1 MFSTSKST
9 VLFCLLLLSSCG
21 LSKSTCQE
29 GDWFGIG
36 LRDGYQGQLPDKLDK
51 HVKSCSKHEIVPNVD
66 LWEQGRQQGLKRYCT
81 PQNAYNVGANG
92 FSLKQ
97 SCPAELSSS
106 LYAAHSVGRNYYNI
120 SQDIADL
127 ENKKHELYNQLNQD
141 PISGIPKVSEQ
152 SIYSRISFINLRI
165 SLLRARLLQN
175 VHY

>member
-1 MFSTSKST
+1 MLSTSKSII
-9 VLFCLLLLSSCG
+9 LFCLLFLSSCG

-36 LRDGYQGQLPDKLDK
+36 LRDGRQGQLPSKLEQ
-51 HVKSCSKHEIVPNVD
+51 HIKSCAKHEVAPNLT
-66 LWEQGRQQGLKRYCT
+66 LWEQGRQQGLKQYCT

-92 FSLKQ
+92 FQLKQ

-106 LYAAHSVGRNYYNI
+106 LYAAHSVGQNYYNI

-127 ENKKHELYNQLNQD
+127 ENKKRDLYAQLDRD

-152 SIYSRISFINLRI
+152 SIYSRLSFITLRI
-165 SLLRARLLQN
+165 ALLRARLLQN
-175 VHY
+175 AHY